1 MVYVYDILV
10 NFNEKMIDFY
20 DWDKND
26 QIRHIRKMPIFKV
39 SSKVII
45 DIMFNK
51 VKINSEIINLIKD
64 KTEVFNLRSVNTL
77 PFVCTFVSAET
88 AVAVSMNKNG
98 IVLEKSKFLV
108 NEELEIISVGNK
120 LKKIDLE
127 YSIVKTDKHSLL
139 LRNEEE
145 KLNEIVKEIDLL
157 KDNEEVIN
165 YLYYEWFNK
174 PCTKNAYE
182 ELIFDLKKDFTPR
195 HEELLNLLNI
205 LKVKK

>member
-26 QIRHIRKMPIFKV
+26 QIKHIRKMPIFKV
-39 SSKVII
+39 NSKVIM

-51 VKINSEIINLIKD
+51 VKISSEIVNLIKD
-64 KTEVFNLRSVNTL
+64 KTEVFNLRSVSTL
-77 PFVCTFVSAET
+77 SFVCTFVSSEC

-98 IVLEKSKFLV
+98 VVLEKSKFLV
-108 NEELEIISVGNK
+108 NEELEIIGVGNK
-120 LKKIDLE
+120 LKKIDLD
-127 YSIVKTDKHSLL
+127 YSIVKTVNHSLL
-139 LRNEEE
+139 LRSEE
-145 KLNEIVKEIDLL
+145 KILDEMLREINLL

-174 PCTKNAYE
+174 LGTKNAYD
-182 ELIFDLKKDFTPR
+182 ELILDLKKDFTPK
-195 HEELLNLLNI
+195 HEELFNLLNI

>member
-1 MVYVYDILV
+1 MVYVYDILA

-39 SSKVII
+39 SSKVIM

-88 AVAVSMNKNG
+88 AVAPSR
-98 IVLEKSKFLV
+98 
-108 NEELEIISVGNK
+108 SVRS
-120 LKKIDLE
+120 D
-127 YSIVKTDKHSLL
+127 
-139 LRNEEE
+139 RA
-145 KLNEIVKEIDLL
+145 
-157 KDNEEVIN
+157 
-165 YLYYEWFNK
+165 
-174 PCTKNAYE
+174 P
-182 ELIFDLKKDFTPR
+182 
-195 HEELLNLLNI
+195 
-205 LKVKK
+205 

>member
-26 QIRHIRKMPIFKV
+26 EIKHIRKMPIFKV
-39 SSKVII
+39 NNKVIM

-51 VKINSEIINLIKD
+51 IKLSSEIINLIKD
-64 KTEVFNLRSVNTL
+64 KTEVFNLRSVITL
-77 PFVCTFVSAET
+77 PFVCTLVSTES

-98 IVLEKSKFLV
+98 LVLEKSKFLV

-139 LRNEEE
+139 LRNEEK
-145 KLNEIVKEIDLL
+145 KLNEIVREIDLL
-157 KDNEEVIN
+157 KDNDEVIN

-174 PCTKNAYE
+174 PSTENAYD
-182 ELIFDLKKDFTPR
+182 ELIFDLKKGFTPK
-195 HEELLNLLNI
+195 HEELSNLLNI
-205 LKVKK
+205 LIIKK

>member
-10 NFNEKMIDFY
+10 NFNEKIIDFY

-39 SSKVII
+39 SSKVIM

-108 NEELEIISVGNK
+108 NEELEIIGVGNK
-120 LKKIDLE
+120 LKKIDLD
-127 YSIVKTDKHSLL
+127 YSILEIENHSLL
-139 LRNEEE
+139 LRSEE
-145 KLNEIVKEIDLL
+145 KILDEMIREINLL

>member
-26 QIRHIRKMPIFKV
+26 EIKHIRKMPIFKV
-39 SSKVII
+39 NNKVIM

-51 VKINSEIINLIKD
+51 IKLSSEIINLIKD
-64 KTEVFNLRSVNTL
+64 KTEVFNLRSVITL
-77 PFVCTFVSAET
+77 PFVCTLVSTESAI
-88 AVAVSMNKNG
+88 AVSMNKNG
-98 IVLEKSKFLV
+98 LVLEKSKFLV

-139 LRNEEE
+139 LRNEEK
-145 KLNEIVKEIDLL
+145 KLNEIVREIDLL
-157 KDNEEVIN
+157 KDNDEVIN

-174 PCTKNAYE
+174 PSTKNAYD
-182 ELIFDLKKDFTPR
+182 ELIFDLKKGFTPK
-195 HEELLNLLNI
+195 HEELSNLLNI
-205 LKVKK
+205 LIIKK

>member
-20 DWDKND
+20 DWGKND

-39 SSKVII
+39 SSKVIM

-64 KTEVFNLRSVNTL
+64 KTEVFNLRSVITL
-77 PFVCTFVSAET
+77 PFVCTLVSTESAI
-88 AVAVSMNKNG
+88 AVSMNKNG
-98 IVLEKSKFLV
+98 LVLEKSKFLV
-108 NEELEIISVGNK
+108 NEELEIISIGNK
-120 LKKIDLE
+120 LKKTDLE

-139 LRNEEE
+139 LRSEEK
-145 KLNEIVKEIDLL
+145 KLNEIVREIDLL
-157 KDNEEVIN
+157 KDNDEVIN

-174 PCTKNAYE
+174 PSTKNAYD
-182 ELIFDLKKDFTPR
+182 ELIFDLKKGFTPK
-195 HEELLNLLNI
+195 HEEISNLLNI
-205 LKVKK
+205 LIIKK

>member
-26 QIRHIRKMPIFKV
+26 EIKHIRKMPIFKV
-39 SSKVII
+39 NNKVIM

-51 VKINSEIINLIKD
+51 IKLSSEIINLIKD
-64 KTEVFNLRSVNTL
+64 KTEVFNLRSVITL
-77 PFVCTFVSAET
+77 PFVCTLVSTES

-98 IVLEKSKFLV
+98 LVLEKSKFLV

-139 LRNEEE
+139 LRNEEK
-145 KLNEIVKEIDLL
+145 KLNEIVREIDLL
-157 KDNEEVIN
+157 KDNDEVIN

-174 PCTKNAYE
+174 PSTKNAYD
-182 ELIFDLKKDFTPR
+182 ELIFDLKKGFTPK
-195 HEELLNLLNI
+195 HEELSNLLNI
-205 LKVKK
+205 LIIKK